1 MISRFRKFFAALA
14 LLSVE
19 LIVVIVLFI
28 LSLLVFF
35 YITDEIIEDRNNAF
49 DNAAFAFIHPFINAS
64 NTTFM
69 RIVTVFGS
77 HIFLIPANIIL
88 ALIFLFKKHRWYSLR
103 VPVVSL
109 GSFLVMSSLKL
120 LFSRPRP
127 DDPVYQAAM
136 GFSYPSGHAMSA
148 MTFFGLLI
156 FLVWNRVHQRKVRA
170 LLIIFLV
177 VFILLIGFSRVY
189 LRVHYASDVL
199 AGFSMGVIWL
209 VISLW
214 IMDKIEKFAGRKVS
228 PVINESNRT

>member
-1 MISRFRKFFAALA
+1 MIDRFRKFFAALA

-35 YITDEIIEDRNNAF
+35 YITDEIIEDKNNVF
-49 DNAAFAFIHPFINAS
+49 DNAVFGIIHPFINTT
-64 NTTFM
+64 NTVVM
-69 RIVTVFGS
+69 RIITVFGS

-88 ALIFLFKKHRWYSLR
+88 ALIFLIKKHRWYSLQ

-156 FLVWNRVHQRKVRA
+156 YLVWNRIHDRKIRWV
-170 LLIIFLV
+170 LT
-177 VFILLIGFSRVY
+177 ILLVIFIVMIGFSRVY

-199 AGFSMGVIWL
+199 SGFSMGIIWL

-214 IMDKIEKFAGRKVS
+214 VMDKIEKFAGKKVA
-228 PVINESNRT
+228 PVINDPNK

>member
-1 MISRFRKFFAALA
+1 MIDRFRKFLAAFA

-35 YITDEIIEDRNNAF
+35 YITDEIIEDKNNVF
-49 DNAAFAFIHPFINAS
+49 DNAVFGIIHPFINAT
-64 NTTFM
+64 NTFAM
-69 RIVTVFGS
+69 RIITVFGS

-88 ALIFLFKKHRWYSLR
+88 ALIFLFKKHHWYSLR

-109 GSFLVMSSLKL
+109 GSFLVMASLKL
-120 LFSRPRP
+120 VFSRPRP

-156 FLVWNRVHQRKVRA
+156 YLVWNRIRQRNIRWV
-170 LLIIFLV
+170 LT
-177 VFILLIGFSRVY
+177 ILLVIFIVMIGFSRVY

-199 AGFSMGVIWL
+199 AGFSMGIIWL

-214 IMDKIEKFAGRKVS
+214 IMDKIENFAGKKVA
-228 PVINESNRT
+228 PVINDPNK